1 MKRSLSQIIISGIVS
16 LCICCSCEKLR
27 TDIPED
33 TPGDN
38 IPTEDIVNTRFHG
51 KVHIAETGE
60 LLTGFL
66 QKRFPNVSNEW
77 NEETQLIILGERTA
91 SVFLENEESFQ
102 RIMEYWFRNNALA
115 FINPGTK
122 CLTLWNALRMQDISE
137 AEKHITPELVS
148 SYNDILVKVV
158 RADGNMM
165 TYHKLNKQNRAH
177 IDIENIIKKEGSA
190 FDLPLAIG
198 MLAGGE
204 KLKSKL
210 LAHYMIMGELS
221 LDGSLQP
228 IRGALPIALCAKREG
243 FKGLILPAVNAEE
256 AAVVD
261 GLDVYGMDSL
271 MDVVHF
277 LNGES
282 KDELT
287 GEAFEPT
294 HLNTQA
300 LFDELAFP
308 SDLDFSDVRG
318 QYKVRRAVEIAA
330 AGGHNMLM
338 IGPPGAGKSMIAK
351 RIPSILPPLTLEEA
365 LETTKIHSIAGLT
378 NKRKGVSSA
387 LIVERPFRS
396 PHHTITDT
404 ALVGGGTN
412 PHPGEISLAH
422 NGVLFLD
429 ELPEYK
435 RSALEVMRQPLE
447 DRHITVARTKETV
460 DYPAS
465 FMLVA
470 AMNPCPCGHYGEN
483 NPAHPCTCTP
493 AQVHRYM
500 SKISGPLLD
509 RIDIQC
515 EIEAVPYDQ
524 LRDTQPGESSAVMR
538 ERVLKARAVQ
548 NERFKH
554 SRLVQCNAMMNAK
567 MVRQYCAL
575 DAECDKLLEFTMT
588 KLGLSARAYDR
599 ILKVARTI
607 ADIEGAENIG
617 KQHLLEAISYRSLDR
632 NTWGG

>member
-1 MKRSLSQIIISGIVS
+1 MLVKIYSAAPVGIDAVPVTIEVHS
-16 LCICCSCEKLR
+16 
-27 TDIPED
+27 
-33 TPGDN
+33 TPGFDFMMVGL
-38 IPTEDIVNTRFHG
+38 PDAAVKESHERIV
-51 KVHIAETGE
+51 AA
-60 LLTGFL
+60 LTVNG
-66 QKRFPNVSNEW
+66 
-77 NEETQLIILGERTA
+77 
-91 SVFLENEESFQ
+91 LEALHRSFTVN
-102 RIMEYWFRNNALA
+102 MA
-115 FINPGTK
+115 P
-122 CLTLWNALRMQDISE
+122 
-137 AEKHITPELVS
+137 
-148 SYNDILVKVV
+148 
-158 RADGNMM
+158 AD
-165 TYHKLNKQNRAH
+165 
-177 IDIENIIKKEGSA
+177 IKKEGSA
-190 FDLPLAIG
+190 YDLPLAIG
-198 MLAGGE
+198 LLAGAE
-204 KLKSKL
+204 KLKTKDL
-210 LAHYMIMGELS
+210 GCYMIMGELS

-228 IRGALPIALCAKREG
+228 IRGALPIALTAKKEG
-243 FKGLILPAVNAEE
+243 FKGLILPAANAEE

-261 GLDVYGMDSL
+261 GLDVYGL
-271 MDVVHF
+271 NNLREVVAF
-277 LNGES
+277 FNGEP
-282 KDELT
+282 KDELQP
-287 GEAFEPT
+287 EEPWEPT
-294 HLNTQA
+294 HVNTQA
-300 LFDELAFP
+300 LFDRFAFP

-318 QYKVRRAVEIAA
+318 QFKVRRAVEIAA

-365 LETTKIHSIAGLT
+365 LETTKIHSIVGLT

-387 LIVERPFRS
+387 LIVQRPFRS

-435 RSALEVMRQPLE
+435 RSVLEVMRQPLE
-447 DRHITVARTKETV
+447 DRHITVARTRESV

-470 AMNPCPCGHYGEN
+470 AMNPCPCGHFGEN

-524 LRDTQPGESSAVMR
+524 LRDTQPGESSAAMR
-538 ERVLKARAVQ
+538 ERVLKARAIQ

-554 SRLVQCNAMMNAK
+554 SKLVHCNAMMNTK

-575 DAECDKLLEFTMT
+575 DDECDKLLELTMT
-588 KLGLSARAYDR
+588 RLGLSARAYDR

-607 ADIEGAENIG
+607 ADIEGAETIE
-617 KQHLLEAISYRSLDR
+617 KKHLLEAISYRSLDR
-632 NTWGG
+632 SNWAG

>member
-1 MKRSLSQIIISGIVS
+1 MLVKIYSAAPVGIDAVPVTIEVHS
-16 LCICCSCEKLR
+16 
-27 TDIPED
+27 
-33 TPGDN
+33 TPGFDFMMVGL
-38 IPTEDIVNTRFHG
+38 PDAAVKESHERIV
-51 KVHIAETGE
+51 AA
-60 LLTGFL
+60 LTVNG
-66 QKRFPNVSNEW
+66 
-77 NEETQLIILGERTA
+77 
-91 SVFLENEESFQ
+91 LEALHRSFTVN
-102 RIMEYWFRNNALA
+102 MA
-115 FINPGTK
+115 P
-122 CLTLWNALRMQDISE
+122 
-137 AEKHITPELVS
+137 
-148 SYNDILVKVV
+148 
-158 RADGNMM
+158 AD
-165 TYHKLNKQNRAH
+165 
-177 IDIENIIKKEGSA
+177 IKKEGSA
-190 FDLPLAIG
+190 YDLPLAIG
-198 MLAGGE
+198 LLAGAE
-204 KLKSKL
+204 KLKTKEL
-210 LAHYMIMGELS
+210 GRYMIMGELS

-228 IRGALPIALCAKREG
+228 IRGALPIALTAKKEG
-243 FKGLILPAVNAEE
+243 FKGLILPAANAEE

-261 GLDVYGMDSL
+261 GLDVYGL
-271 MDVVHF
+271 NNLREVVAF
-277 LNGES
+277 FNGEP
-282 KDELT
+282 KDELRP
-287 GEAFEPT
+287 EEPWEPT
-294 HLNTQA
+294 HVNTQA
-300 LFDELAFP
+300 LFDRFAFP

-318 QYKVRRAVEIAA
+318 QFKVRRAVEIAA

-351 RIPSILPPLTLEEA
+351 RIPTILPPLTLQEA
-365 LETTKIHSIAGLT
+365 LETTKIHSIVGLT

-387 LIVERPFRS
+387 LIVQRPFRS

-435 RSALEVMRQPLE
+435 RSVLEVMRQPLE
-447 DRHITVARTKETV
+447 DRHITVARTRESV

-470 AMNPCPCGHYGEN
+470 AMNPCPCGHFGEN

-524 LRDTQPGESSAVMR
+524 LRDTQPGESSAAMR
-538 ERVLKARAVQ
+538 ERVLKARAIQ

-554 SRLVQCNAMMNAK
+554 SNLVHCNAMMNTK

-575 DAECDKLLEFTMT
+575 DDECDKLLELTMT
-588 KLGLSARAYDR
+588 RLGLSARAYDR

-607 ADIEGAENIG
+607 ADIDGAEAIE
-617 KQHLLEAISYRSLDR
+617 KKHLLEAISYRSLDR
-632 NTWGG
+632 SNWAG